1 LTPYGN
7 ERRGVPVR
15 NKHSRLAFLILIG
28 VAVLMLSAQHASAQ
42 ATAPSAILDQYR
54 AARNA
59 WFNTVS
65 TYANRLFAILALIE
79 FAVSGAYL
87 LLEKTDLQGWT
98 ASLVRRIMWIGAFY
112 ALLLNG
118 RTWIDAIIGS
128 FVDIGRFASGA
139 VTGIAPGDVMARGLE
154 ITAALLEGAG
164 KSGLLLNIGTSL
176 ALVIAAV
183 LTLLGFIAITIQ
195 FVVAMVESYL
205 VVAAGYIFLGFGG
218 SRFTAPYVERYIG
231 LAVSVGVKIMVL
243 YLLIGLG
250 MSLSDGWL
258 ASAAAVP
265 AAPQPAM
272 SAFEIM
278 GAGLIFTAVC
288 WQAPKLVSSVMGGF
302 PALTGGDLVATTG
315 TIVGGAVL
323 AASTAGASLASL
335 AAAASGGGAAAGEG
349 AAMGAGAGGAGGGA
363 IGGGSAAAEGP
374 PAPSQPSA
382 PSGGGNSGASA
393 PAAGGNSASE
403 SQPAPPSSPSE
414 SQPSPPSGFVRRR
427 APLGD
432 IGRRL
437 GGARVPSDAAPQAP
451 PPTMNIDHHGE

>member
-1 LTPYGN
+1 M
-7 ERRGVPVR
+7 RK
-15 NKHSRLAFLILIG
+15 KHARLAFLVLIG
-28 VAVLMLSAQHASAQ
+28 AAVLMLWAQPASAQ

-250 MSLSDGWL
+250 MSLSNGWL

-335 AAAASGGGAAAGEG
+335 AAAASGGGAAAG
-349 AAMGAGAGGAGGGA
+349 AGGAGGGA

-374 PAPSQPSA
+374 PAPSQPPA
-382 PSGGGNSGASA
+382 PSGGGSSGASA

-403 SQPAPPSSPSE
+403 SQPAPPSSPSD

-437 GGARVPSDAAPQAP
+437 GGTRVPSDAAPQAP